1 MSIWGK
7 GVRKDAFFFAL
18 KKEKEKAKGNS
29 AKRRLCV
36 RCKFY
41 AMSQNL

>member
-18 KKEKEKAKGNS
+18 KKEKAKGNS
-29 AKRRLCV
+29 AKRRLHA
-36 RCKFY
+36 KKEFY